1 MEIMQNEASRTPG
14 KRTSD
19 LNHDWAALMCVRQ
32 QRAAQVNLQVA
43 ECMCD
48 LHGIWICVCLSEE
61 STEKSFKSQKRWV
74 LRQCVPSVPEH
85 SGSFVET
92 LNNCGVLFCET
103 QPHTHT
109 HTSIRADV
117 VWPPRSGHHRETMI
131 AAFHLRLPLISCSLF
146 HALLLVFEPC
156 LHLSSPAITFSNF
169 PLTLSMHP
177 PLPRLHASSCS
188 LSTLVFTDLFAFFPH
203 PPSFIPYISLILCHL
218 LLWFSPFFLVHP
230 VSAPCQPPCL
240 QCDTLLL
247 CVVGL
252 FWVGVLTLSG
262 VGTQSDLWLT
272 RLLTAGHPVHCVC
285 VLYEQW
291 HNVRSAISA
300 TMPQFSMLPPP
311 QKKLYA
317 IWGAHYPWCN
327 WTAFDMAR
335 VDQVKKSKQSVK
347 IQKQEEMESNQ

>member
-43 ECMCD
+43 EYMCD
-48 LHGIWICVCLSEE
+48 LHSIWICVCLSEE

-92 LNNCGVLFCET
+92 LNNCGVLFCDT

-109 HTSIRADV
+109 HEHQSWCGMTSQIRA
-117 VWPPRSGHHRETMI
+117 PPGDTMI
-131 AAFHLRLPLISCSLF
+131 AAFHLRLPPISCSLY

-247 CVVGL
+247 CCW
-252 FWVGVLTLSG
+252 FVLSRSL
-262 VGTQSDLWLT
+262 DLVRCW
-272 RLLTAGHPVHCVC
+272 HPVWPLTHTLAHCWTSSTLCVC
-285 VLYEQW
+285 SVWTMTQCTLCYFS
-291 HNVRSAISA
+291 HNASILNA
-300 TMPQFSMLPPP
+300 PPPP
-311 QKKLYA
+311 QKKLCA

-335 VDQVKKSKQSVK
+335 VDQVKKK
-347 IQKQEEMESNQ
+347 

>member
-43 ECMCD
+43 EYMCG
-48 LHGIWICVCLSEE
+48 LHSIWICVCLSEE

-92 LNNCGVLFCET
+92 LNNCGVLFCDT

-109 HTSIRADV
+109 HEHQSWCGMTSQIRA
-117 VWPPRSGHHRETMI
+117 PPGDTMI
-131 AAFHLRLPLISCSLF
+131 AAFHLRLPPISCSLY

-177 PLPRLHASSCS
+177 PLPRLHASSFNSCLYRSLCILPSPTIIHSLHFPHSLSSPTLVLSLLSRPPRLCS
-188 LSTLVFTDLFAFFPH
+188 LPASLSAVWHSFVVLLVC
-203 PPSFIPYISLILCHL
+203 S
-218 LLWFSPFFLVHP
+218 
-230 VSAPCQPPCL
+230 
-240 QCDTLLL
+240 
-247 CVVGL
+247 
-252 FWVGVLTLSG
+252 
-262 VGTQSDLWLT
+262 
-272 RLLTAGHPVHCVC
+272 
-285 VLYEQW
+285 E
-291 HNVRSAISA
+291 
-300 TMPQFSMLPPP
+300 
-311 QKKLYA
+311 
-317 IWGAHYPWCN
+317 
-327 WTAFDMAR
+327 
-335 VDQVKKSKQSVK
+335 
-347 IQKQEEMESNQ
+347 